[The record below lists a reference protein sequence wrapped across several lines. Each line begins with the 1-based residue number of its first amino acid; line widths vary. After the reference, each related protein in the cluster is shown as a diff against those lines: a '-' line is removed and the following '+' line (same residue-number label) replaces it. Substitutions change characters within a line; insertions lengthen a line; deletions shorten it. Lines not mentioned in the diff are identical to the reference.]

1 VLRARSLN
9 SAHFLLAIWCE
20 NKIYLAV
27 WCEYWKFAQRKQT
40 ISTQKC
46 KNWKLSKNL
55 KTVANPSDGG
65 WTKSFG
71 QRFFKAA
78 LFLST
83 SEDRPSKKG
92 SKSIQKTVYH
102 WKGLEKWTFLVSF
115 TKYTIQDTY
124 NFQTVTY
131 IVRVSGW
138 QCPRRPRNRPG
149 SRRAPS
155 SARRSTRRFGGRPTG
170 GRMGWVW
177 RSDPTKSWS
186 RSWNSS
192 DSEGSRCRCETS
204 DTGPKARY
212 GKIRT
217 LEGWIDMYSNE
228 LFWIS
233 MICCFIL
240 LQSFSWS
247 ARSKPC
253 LVIARASDLT
263 KCFKDEANTWTY
275 VHETSG
281 WTSASVESVSVHW
294 LPGFV
299 RNQNH
304 CDKLTYRTSN
314 IIVIVII
321 VTLIVVISP
330 FQLGN
335 A

>member
-1 VLRARSLN
+1 MT
-9 SAHFLLAIWCE
+9 C
-20 NKIYLAV
+20 
-27 WCEYWKFAQRKQT
+27 
-40 ISTQKC
+40 
-46 KNWKLSKNL
+46 
-55 KTVANPSDGG
+55 
-65 WTKSFG
+65 
-71 QRFFKAA
+71 
-78 LFLST
+78 
-83 SEDRPSKKG
+83 
-92 SKSIQKTVYH
+92 
-102 WKGLEKWTFLVSF
+102 
-115 TKYTIQDTY
+115 
-124 NFQTVTY
+124 

-155 SARRSTRRFGGRPTG
+155 SARRSTRRFRGRPTG

-240 LQSFSWS
+240 LQSYSWS

-314 IIVIVII
+314 IIVIVIVII
-321 VTLIVVISP
+321 VTINVVISP